1 LGPKVLLRRGLDRR
15 SHGIQQLVE
24 FNFAHRRAPGQRAQG
39 LKSPLFPD

>member
-24 FNFAHRRAPGQRAQG
+24 FNFAHRALQVQRAQG
-39 LKSPLFPD
+39 LKNLLFPD